1 MATPDIG
8 KLDLSDSTD
17 TEDLFASPSRASKPT
32 QKSTKQ
38 TEHAPQRKEES
49 KYDAEQAREASL
61 QRELDSVRSINEVIE
76 GVVNSL
82 ECAKGNM
89 DVRGSRFWDQPTS
102 ADNIQT
108 VSRTVSSASTLL
120 NTWIRIVSQTEH
132 NQRLILNP
140 NWKGA
145 SADVADMENEMVL
158 KAQAAERRAAEEER
172 RREDARR
179 RAEDEERQRQA
190 GTAVRGA
197 RGTTGRGRGAGRGV
211 SGTGYVAGGSSSTTN
226 SRGTSQ
232 TGRGGTGIGRGFG
245 SVRGRA
251 RGVR

>member
-1 MATPDIG
+1 MVTPDIE
-8 KLDLSDSTD
+8 KLDLSDSD
-17 TEDLFASPSRASKPT
+17 TEDLFASPSRASKPA
-32 QKSTKQ
+32 QKSTKP
-38 TEHAPQRKEES
+38 TEPAPRKEES
-49 KYDAEQAREASL
+49 KYDAEQARDASL
-61 QRELDSVRSINEVIE
+61 QRELESVRSINDVIE

-89 DVRGSRFWDQPTS
+89 D
-102 ADNIQT
+102 T

-120 NTWIRIVSQTEH
+120 NTWIRILSQTEH

-145 SADVADMENEMVL
+145 SADLADMENEVVL
-158 KAQAAERRAAEEER
+158 KAQASERRAAEEER

-190 GTAVRGA
+190 GTTVRGA
-197 RGTTGRGRGAGRGV
+197 RGTRGRGRGGRGI
-211 SGTGYVAGGSSSTTN
+211 SGTGYVAGGSNSTTS

-232 TGRGGTGIGRGFG
+232 NGRGGTSIGRGFG
-245 SVRGRA
+245 SVRGKA